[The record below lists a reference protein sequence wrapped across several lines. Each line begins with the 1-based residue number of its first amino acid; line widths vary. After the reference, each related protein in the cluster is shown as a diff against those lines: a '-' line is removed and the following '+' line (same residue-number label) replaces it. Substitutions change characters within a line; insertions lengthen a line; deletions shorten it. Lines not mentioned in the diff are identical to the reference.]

1 MRCASRSRDGTLTDA
16 HALLRDGAADAIARV
31 RLQGSAHTVLAVV
44 WAARLGGGRTSFSA
58 FQASKRGGAMGVR
71 IGENGRVFLSGTAL
85 TMMDG
90 TLRNI
95 V

>member
-1 MRCASRSRDGTLTDA
+1 M
-16 HALLRDGAADAIARV
+16 
-31 RLQGSAHTVLAVV
+31 LAVV
-44 WAARLGGGRTSFSA
+44 WAAKLGKSTFNA

-71 IGENGRVFLSGTAL
+71 IGEGGRVFLSGTAL

-90 TLRNI
+90 KLRNI